1 MRKSMVLKKVQPWE
15 GKIADARG
23 ELDVATAERKL
34 LLDKHAEVE
43 KNLKSAIDGKASA
56 EAKVKALTKQ
66 ISDDEVQLAI
76 ELEKV
81 EKARKAETAA
91 KAKEAG
97 LLEITRDAR
106 GKLEQ
111 RKTTASQE
119 SQKGAIVKALLD
131 AQNAGG
137 VKEGHRSSWRF
148 GGD

>member
-1 MRKSMVLKKVQPWE
+1 MVLKKNCSFYGKV
-15 GKIADARG
+15 KIADARG
-23 ELDVATAERKL
+23 ELDAATAERKL

-106 GKLEQ
+106 GKLSNNERRPL
-111 RKTTASQE
+111 RK
-119 SQKGAIVKALLD
+119 KVKK
-131 AQNAGG
+131 
-137 VKEGHRSSWRF
+137 VPS
-148 GGD
+148 